1 MDNKIAIVGANQ
13 GALALAV
20 FAAKAGFEVSLYE
33 AKQQKDMA
41 YDWTDDMAPDTFSR
55 IGLPM
60 PPAKIYERK
69 RNWSFIPPEKRVIKA
84 IHIPENELD
93 ISVERRP
100 LDRWL
105 ARLAEDA
112 GAVITYGAAV
122 KCANVD
128 DNKVT
133 GITLAAGETVEADL
147 VVDCGGVNSA
157 VRTGLPEIMHIQNTV
172 KLSDTI
178 FLRRTFFERP
188 EGTKRPEHTN
198 KAYLKHMEEN
208 GISWCLLSHDEKAA
222 DVLIGRMGELGDE
235 VYNRALNDLKKENDI
250 IGDKVLKGG
259 QLLQIPVR
267 HPLPRLV
274 ADGYVLLGDSACM
287 TIPMLGSG
295 LASGMR
301 AAKILSEVIEKPDGE
316 RFSIGNLYRYQMR
329 FMREIGGEFAA
340 VDLMKNWLL
349 QSKEGQADFLLESGV
364 VTESMLKDSAMGK
377 ALKPT
382 LAEMAAAG
390 IRGRRR
396 IPLLLQMVALLQK
409 MIKERK
415 IAENMPGSYDEE
427 AFSKWEKKYEKA
439 FEK

>member
-1 MDNKIAIVGANQ
+1 MDNKIVIVGANQ

-20 FAAKAGFEVSLYE
+20 FAARAGFKVSLYE
-33 AKQQKDMA
+33 AKRQKDMA

-55 IGLPM
+55 VGLTM
-60 PPAKIYERK
+60 PPEEIYERK
-69 RNWSFIPPEKRVIKA
+69 RNWSFVPPKKRVIKA
-84 IHIPENELD
+84 IHIPENKLD

-100 LDRWL
+100 LDSWL
-105 ARLAEDA
+105 ADMAKEA
-112 GAVITYGAAV
+112 GAKITYGAAV
-122 KCANVD
+122 KCANID
-128 DNKVT
+128 GNKIT
-133 GITLAAGETVEADL
+133 GITLATGESLDADL

-157 VRTGLPEIMHIQNTV
+157 VRTGLPEILHIQNRV
-172 KLSDTI
+172 ELPDTI

-235 VYNRALNDLKKENDI
+235 TYDRALTDLKKENDI
-250 IGDKVLKGG
+250 IGDKVIKGG

-267 HPLPRLV
+267 RPLPRLV

-301 AAKILSEVIEKPDGE
+301 AARILSDVIEKPEGA

-329 FMREIGGEFAA
+329 FMREMGGEFAA
-340 VDLMKNWLL
+340 VDMMKNWLL

-364 VTESMLKDSAMGK
+364 VTESMLIDSAMGK
-377 ALKPT
+377 ALRPT
-382 LAEMAAAG
+382 LLEMAAAG
-390 IRGRRR
+390 IRGRKR
-396 IPLLLQMVALLQK
+396 IPLLLQMVGLLTK
-409 MIKERK
+409 MTKERK
-415 IAENMPGSYDEE
+415 IAENMPASYDEE
-427 AFSKWEKKYEKA
+427 AFSKWEKKYGKA